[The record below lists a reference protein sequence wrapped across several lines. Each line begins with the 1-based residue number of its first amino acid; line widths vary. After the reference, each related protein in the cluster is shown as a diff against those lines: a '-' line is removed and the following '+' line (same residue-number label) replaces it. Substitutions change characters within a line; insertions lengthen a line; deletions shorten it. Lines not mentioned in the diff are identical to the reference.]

1 MHDSFGDGWNG
12 AWAEM
17 MVNGE
22 SVGTMSLSEGS
33 YESTYVG
40 VNAECTADN
49 DGGSSTPSLVS
60 ETEPAWSFD
69 VWPNPGT
76 SSLNIQAQGIRAGTP
91 LALVVL
97 NAQGQR
103 VASQALPVAVNGQA
117 TVIETDGWAQGV
129 YIVRLSQQ
137 HHAAQRRWIKL
148 TEDQRPI
155 EPVYK
160 RRPVEVALLH
170 AFENPVIHCWSKS
183 NTTSSPPPRVLGKPA
198 QIPSTSPGSSA

>member
-1 MHDSFGDGWNG
+1 EDDEMLMALDGFTGSMTSCLADGCYKVEMHDSFGDGWNG

-49 DGGSSTPSLVS
+49 DGSSSTPSLVS
-60 ETEPAWSFD
+60 VTEPAWSFD

-76 SSLNIQAQGIRAGTP
+76 SALNLQVQGIRAGTP
-91 LALVVL
+91 LELVVL

-103 VASQALPVAVNGQA
+103 VASQALPVAAKGQT
-117 TVIETDGWAQGV
+117 TVIETDGWAPGV

-137 HHAAQRRWIKL
+137 HHATQRQWIKL
-148 TEDQRPI
+148 D
-155 EPVYK
+155 
-160 RRPVEVALLH
+160 
-170 AFENPVIHCWSKS
+170 
-183 NTTSSPPPRVLGKPA
+183 
-198 QIPSTSPGSSA
+198 